1 MFGNATL
8 YPTPNN
14 LIDKMLSK
22 VQLEQHRHILEP
34 SAGKA
39 NIVDVIRK
47 RTNHSRYGK
56 PVIDVIEY
64 DPLLQSI
71 LKDRGDCN
79 LIHDD
84 FLSFSTQK
92 RYSLI
97 LMNPPFN
104 QDEGC
109 KHLLKAIDLQKRGGE
124 IVCILNAETV
134 KNPYSNNR
142 IKLAKLLDK
151 YDTDIEFIENAF
163 SDSER
168 STDVEIALIYV
179 NIPKNYKNNLILD
192 NLKNEIRT
200 RQIESSQEIVSN
212 DPMEQAIQRF
222 NFEMEAGLNLIY
234 NYYSLVPVMQN
245 KLKEDSYSN
254 PILEMNIRGSQR
266 GSTSQDIINQYVEE
280 VRYKFWSGLIDMGT
294 FRQLLTT
301 NLIEQFNDK
310 LEELRQ
316 YDFTE
321 FNIKQVMAD
330 LEIQL
335 QVSVEDTI
343 YGLFQDFTC
352 KYNYDEYS
360 SNVHLFDGWKT
371 NKSWK
376 INDKKIVYPRLNGFD
391 SYDGS
396 FQPFYGVEGIIRDI
410 EKSLNYLDG
419 GRTESTDDIRDI
431 LKEAKDNQQSK
442 KVEFKYF
449 YIDFY
454 KKGTGHIIWKDKELI
469 KKLNIFGSKREGALP
484 PGYGNKDYQT
494 MTQAEK
500 NVVDSFEGEKS
511 YAETVKNKSFYLS
524 SVSNI
529 LALGEGA

>member
-1 MFGNATL
+1 
-8 YPTPNN
+8 
-14 LIDKMLSK
+14 
-22 VQLEQHRHILEP
+22 
-34 SAGKA
+34 
-39 NIVDVIRK
+39 
-47 RTNHSRYGK
+47 
-56 PVIDVIEY
+56 
-64 DPLLQSI
+64 
-71 LKDRGDCN
+71 
-79 LIHDD
+79 
-84 FLSFSTQK
+84 
-92 RYSLI
+92 
-97 LMNPPFN
+97 
-104 QDEGC
+104 
-109 KHLLKAIDLQKRGGE
+109 
-124 IVCILNAETV
+124 
-134 KNPYSNNR
+134 
-142 IKLAKLLDK
+142 
-151 YDTDIEFIENAF
+151 
-163 SDSER
+163 
-168 STDVEIALIYV
+168 
-179 NIPKNYKNNLILD
+179 
-192 NLKNEIRT
+192 
-200 RQIESSQEIVSN
+200 
-212 DPMEQAIQRF
+212 
-222 NFEMEAGLNLIY
+222 
-234 NYYSLVPVMQN
+234 
-245 KLKEDSYSN
+245 
-254 PILEMNIRGSQR
+254 MNIRGSQR

-301 NLIEQFNDK
+301 NLIDQFNDK

-396 FQPFYGVEGIIRDI
+396 FQPFYGVEGTIRDI

-431 LKEAKDNQQSK
+431 LKKAKDNQQSK

-469 KKLNIFGSKREGALP
+469 KKLNIFGSRREGSLP
-484 PGYGNKDYQT
+484 PSYGKKVYSD

-500 NVVDSFEGEKS
+500 AVVDSFEGEKE
-511 YAETVKNKSFYLS
+511 YNKTMQNKNFYLS
-524 SVSNI
+524 SVGGN
-529 LALGEGA
+529 LLQLNA